1 MKIFSIQG
9 LSGDAIIK
17 LENGKKIRLFDLK
30 TKKIKDLA
38 DQLVSNK
45 QNYAKDATMV
55 GHGFTITYEM
65 LDNLSLKSP
74 KKEKQGWASKFGFS
88 KN

>member
-1 MKIFSIQG
+1 MRLFQSQG

-38 DQLVSNK
+38 DELVPNK
-45 QNYAKDATMV
+45 ENYAKDSTMV
-55 GHGFTITYEM
+55 GNGFTITYDM
-65 LDNLSLKSP
+65 LDNLSLKP
-74 KKEKQGWASKFGFS
+74 AKKQGWASKLGF
-88 KN
+88 